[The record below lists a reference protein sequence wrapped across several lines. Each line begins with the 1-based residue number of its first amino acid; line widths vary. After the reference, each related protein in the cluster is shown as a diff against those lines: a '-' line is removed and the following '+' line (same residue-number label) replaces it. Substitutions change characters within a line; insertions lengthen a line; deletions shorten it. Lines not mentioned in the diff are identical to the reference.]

1 MSWEDILKQEKIS
14 LYKGDLESL
23 HRYVM
28 SGEFKEHMAA
38 QFDKEDTTHKG
49 MIVGHT
55 GGKGNRPQEPLL
67 DKTFTGV
74 GLDDYVMQV
83 EMALTKLGYL
93 GYRENQ
99 PFDVTVEFIFMPMDS
114 VMANMDSSG
123 FPHTRNLARSFSR
136 EFQEINASEY

>member
-14 LYKGDLESL
+14 LYKGDLMNL
-23 HRYVM
+23 HMYVM
-28 SGEFKEHMAA
+28 SGEFKKHMAE

-49 MIVGHT
+49 MIVGHM
-55 GGKGNRPQEPLL
+55 GGKGYGPQQPLL

-83 EMALTKLGYL
+83 EKALETLARL
-93 GYRENQ
+93 GYRANQ
-99 PFDVTVEFIFMPMDS
+99 PLDVTVEFVFMPMDS

-123 FPHTRNLARSFSR
+123 FPHTRNLARGFSR